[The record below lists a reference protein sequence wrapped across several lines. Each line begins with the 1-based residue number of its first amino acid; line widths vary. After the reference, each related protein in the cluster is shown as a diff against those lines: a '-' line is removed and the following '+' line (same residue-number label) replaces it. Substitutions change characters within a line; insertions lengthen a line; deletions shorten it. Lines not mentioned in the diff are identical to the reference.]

1 MHTFSAK
8 LITSFIGSLVVFLL
22 LSVSTQ
28 SAYEAFR
35 NADFSEQETTIVRD
49 CNHDDLSKLI
59 FKKNSCTLDN
69 TIDENSEGEILGIST
84 GKTEKVDG
92 TARGKANATKSPGFL
107 ESAEEKAGSSFS
119 IILLLLL
126 LVGSF
131 IIYFVIK
138 KRKRLTGKHTLE
150 SAEDT
155 QDQSNFSFKNKTSST
170 ITQSI
175 PTPPIES
182 LRLMLFD
189 FNQRLPRALKRR
201 SHESLTDWTER
212 IHLVTPLS
220 PYFVTRYAAQ
230 AEVEALD
237 AQAIHHFEQDLAHYL
252 KTQISQ

>member
-1 MHTFSAK
+1 MHTFRAK

-22 LSVSTQ
+22 LSISTQ

-35 NADFSEQETTIVRD
+35 NADFSEQETTIVRG
-49 CNHDDLSKLI
+49 CNHNDLSNL
-59 FKKNSCTLDN
+59 FFTKNSCNFDDK
-69 TIDENSEGEILGIST
+69 IDENSEGEILGIST

-107 ESAEEKAGSSFS
+107 ESAEDKAGSSFS

-150 SAEDT
+150 SAEAI
-155 QDQSNFSFKNKTSST
+155 QDQSNLSFKNKTFST
-170 ITQSI
+170 ITQSV

-237 AQAIHHFEQDLAHYL
+237 AQAIHHFEQDLARYL
-252 KTQISQ
+252 KTQLSQ

>member
-1 MHTFSAK
+1 MRGCGKDTLSNLLFSK
-8 LITSFIGSLVVFLL
+8 YNC
-22 LSVSTQ
+22 Q
-28 SAYEAFR
+28 
-35 NADFSEQETTIVRD
+35 
-49 CNHDDLSKLI
+49 DDGI
-59 FKKNSCTLDN
+59 
-69 TIDENSEGEILGIST
+69 IDEDSEGEILGGST
-84 GKTEKVDG
+84 GKTEKIDG

-138 KRKRLTGKHTLE
+138 KRKRLTGKHTLDITE
-150 SAEDT
+150 TME
-155 QDQSNFSFKNKTSST
+155 DQSNLSFKNKTSST

-189 FNQRLPRALKRR
+189 FNQRLPRALRRR

-220 PYFVTRYAAQ
+220 PYFVTRYATQ
-230 AEVEALD
+230 ADVEALD

>member
-1 MHTFSAK
+1 M
-8 LITSFIGSLVVFLL
+8 
-22 LSVSTQ
+22 
-28 SAYEAFR
+28 
-35 NADFSEQETTIVRD
+35 
-49 CNHDDLSKLI
+49 
-59 FKKNSCTLDN
+59 
-69 TIDENSEGEILGIST
+69 
-84 GKTEKVDG
+84 DG
-92 TARGKANATKSPGFL
+92 TARGKANAIKSPGFL
-107 ESAEEKAGSSFS
+107 KSAEEKAGSSFS

-138 KRKRLTGKHTLE
+138 KRKRLTRKHTLDITE
-150 SAEDT
+150 TME
-155 QDQSNFSFKNKTSST
+155 DQSNLSFKNKTSST
-170 ITQSI
+170 TTQSM

-220 PYFVTRYAAQ
+220 PYFVTRYAAS
-230 AEVEALD
+230 AEVEALV
-237 AQAIHHFEQDLAHYL
+237 AHYL

>member
-1 MHTFSAK
+1 MHTFRAK
-8 LITSFIGSLVVFLL
+8 LITSFIGSIVVFLL

-28 SAYEAFR
+28 SAYEAFQ
-35 NADFSEQETTIVRD
+35 NADFSEQETTIVQGCGKD
-49 CNHDDLSKLI
+49 TLSNLLFSKYNCQDDGI
-59 FKKNSCTLDN
+59 
-69 TIDENSEGEILGIST
+69 IDEDSEGEILGIST

-107 ESAEEKAGSSFS
+107 EPAEEKAGSSFS

-138 KRKRLTGKHTLE
+138 KRKRLTGKHTLDITE
-150 SAEDT
+150 TME
-155 QDQSNFSFKNKTSST
+155 DQSNLSFKNKTSSKT
-170 ITQSI
+170 TQSM

-182 LRLMLFD
+182 LRLILFD
-189 FNQRLPRALKRR
+189 FNQRLPRALQRR

-237 AQAIHHFEQDLAHYL
+237 AQAIRHFEQDLARYL
-252 KTQISQ
+252 KTQLSQ

>member
-1 MHTFSAK
+1 MHTFRAK

-28 SAYEAFR
+28 SAYETFR
-35 NADFSEQETTIVRD
+35 NADFSEQETTIVRGCGKD
-49 CNHDDLSKLI
+49 TLSNLLFSKYNCQDDGI
-59 FKKNSCTLDN
+59 
-69 TIDENSEGEILGIST
+69 IDEDSEGEILGGST
-84 GKTEKVDG
+84 GKTEKIDG

-107 ESAEEKAGSSFS
+107 ESAEEQAGSSFS

-126 LVGSF
+126 LVVSF

-138 KRKRLTGKHTLE
+138 KRKRLTGKHTFDITE
-150 SAEDT
+150 TME
-155 QDQSNFSFKNKTSST
+155 DQSKLSFKNKTSST
-170 ITQSI
+170 TIQSI

-189 FNQRLPRALKRR
+189 FNQRLPHALKRR

-237 AQAIHHFEQDLAHYL
+237 AQAIHHFEQDLARYL
-252 KTQISQ
+252 KTQLSQ